1 MSFGWFRNV
10 YQKATSGGVFHAKV
24 AKKNIRKRLCGLCV
38 LILNKFLCGLC
49 VQKCL
54 RV

>member
-10 YQKATSGGVFHAKV
+10 YQKATNGGVFHAKV
-24 AKKNIRKRLCGLCV
+24 AKKNIRKGRRG
-38 LILNKFLCGLC
+38 LCGLC